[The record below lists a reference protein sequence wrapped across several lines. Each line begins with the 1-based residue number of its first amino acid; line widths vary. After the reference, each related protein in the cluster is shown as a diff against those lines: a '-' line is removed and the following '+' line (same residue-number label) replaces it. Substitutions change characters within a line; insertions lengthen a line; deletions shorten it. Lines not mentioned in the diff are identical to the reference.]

1 MANLNL
7 HLSAPQQLPCF
18 TAAQLRARLLARPA
32 QRSAASAP
40 RASAGTASA
49 SGARANGVDASSAG
63 RRLVLE
69 DPPPVSHRA
78 PTGLPTS
85 LAARPASKLCLER
98 LSPAVRVRVA
108 GNSSSPGDLQ
118 ALGLLAKA
126 CMDWMRA
133 GFLCCGV
140 AVSRAAGAPDGH
152 TVSLMLRGEED
163 MQRTAAHAWHDWFIL
178 PRAGER
184 GGEGADGRAG
194 HHRPGEER
202 PHVPVQ

>member
-7 HLSAPQQLPCF
+7 HLSAPQQLPRF
-18 TAAQLRARLLARPA
+18 TAAQLRARLPARPA

-40 RASAGTASA
+40 RASAGTTSANGAST
-49 SGARANGVDASSAG
+49 NGVDASSEG

-78 PTGLPTS
+78 PTGPPT
-85 LAARPASKLCLER
+85 R
-98 LSPAVRVRVA
+98 LQQ
-108 GNSSSPGDLQ
+108 GLQ
-118 ALGLLAKA
+118 ASAALNAQPLPCVCVL
-126 CMDWMRA
+126 RA
-133 GFLCCGV
+133 PPRVLENCRPWGCLRRHAWIGCVLVFLCCGV
-140 AVSRAAGAPDGH
+140 AESRAAGAPDGH

-163 MQRTAAHAWHDWFIL
+163 MQRTAAHAWHEWFIL

-194 HHRPGEER
+194 HH
-202 PHVPVQ
+202 